1 MLQLLLYMFLR
12 YWQSLLENLYISD
25 IVFVVLYEVI
35 SVKG

>member
-1 MLQLLLYMFLR
+1 MLQLLL